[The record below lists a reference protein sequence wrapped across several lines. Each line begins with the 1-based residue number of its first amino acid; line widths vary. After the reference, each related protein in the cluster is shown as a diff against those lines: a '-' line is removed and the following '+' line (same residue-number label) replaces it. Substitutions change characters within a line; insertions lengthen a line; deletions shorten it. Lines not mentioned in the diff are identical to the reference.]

1 MFETI
6 SPYIPL
12 LEKFVIDFVSAVV
25 ILISGWTISNLVC
38 RGIRRL
44 GHTKRK
50 VDTTAL
56 PMISAF
62 VQWVIRILT
71 IVVVLSQFGVQTASL
86 IAALGAAGVAIGLA
100 LQGTLQNIAAGIMLL
115 SLRPL
120 AQGEYVSIGGNYE
133 GTVEEIGLFLTAIKQ
148 SNGITLTIP
157 NSTVWNS
164 TIINFSRNANR
175 RIDLPVAL
183 HYGEDTDKAITLLT
197 QLLERNDQVI
207 KDLPYSVY
215 VNEYRENSL
224 VLNLRAWVPAGVYF
238 DELPKIM
245 LGVRKTLEH
254 AGFDLPFTRVEHF
267 SVVQAKQDDEKVP
280 ADSSQHGERLR

>member
-12 LEKFVIDFVSAVV
+12 LEKFVIDFVSAIV
-25 ILISGWTISNLVC
+25 ILILGWAISNLVC
-38 RGIRRL
+38 RAIRRL

-245 LGVRKTLEH
+245 LGVRKTLEA
-254 AGFDLPFTRVEHF
+254 AGFDLPFTRVEHI
-267 SVVQAKQDDEKVP
+267 SVAHAKQGLENALADE
-280 ADSSQHGERLR
+280 SEQTGQ